1 MSFFPRLIVALRKP
15 VVMAVKKPT
24 PLTYI
29 GAGRLRQAAE
39 LLRQTGSHRVLVMTT
54 PGMMRR
60 GQLDQTLSELKE
72 NGMDAVVF
80 DRVSPDP
87 TFGVVEEAVSCAAGC
102 DAILAVGG
110 GSVLDAAK
118 TAAAAIANHKP
129 AEKLVGTLK
138 VKKQPMPLIAV
149 PTTAGTGSETTIA
162 AVISGT
168 ATHRKRQIL
177 DPKLVPFAAILD
189 PELTVGLPQ
198 GNTIHTAMDA
208 LTHALEAYVSTYAT
222 PETDR
227 YAEMAAKMIYEA
239 LPVVREEP
247 KNVEMR
253 EQLLV
258 ASFLAGMAFTRTYVG
273 YVHAFAHSIGG
284 RYGVAHGLAN
294 AVLLPHIMEYYLPA
308 SAPRLA
314 RMAQIC
320 GISGDSDE
328 STRARAFV
336 ESIAAMNQTG
346 GVPERLAEF
355 PRAGIDAVIKEAFQ
369 ECHGTYPVPRYYTR
383 PAARELLEQV
393 CAE

>member
-1 MSFFPRLIVALRKP
+1 MADRIVLNTISYHGHGAIENIVPELTARGYKKAFVCSDPDLIKFGVTKKVTDLLEAANFAYAVYSEIKPNPTIANVQDGVAAFK
-15 VVMAVKKPT
+15 
-24 PLTYI
+24 
-29 GAGRLRQAAE
+29 AAE
-39 LLRQTGSHRVLVMTT
+39 ADCIVT
-54 PGMMRR
+54 
-60 GQLDQTLSELKE
+60 
-72 NGMDAVVF
+72 
-80 DRVSPDP
+80 
-87 TFGVVEEAVSCAAGC
+87 
-102 DAILAVGG
+102 IGG
-110 GSVLDAAK
+110 GSSMDTAK
-118 TAAAAIANHKP
+118 AIGIIINNPEFADVRSLEGVAP
-129 AEKLVGTLK
+129 T
-138 VKKQPMPLIAV
+138 KKHAVFTIAV
-149 PTTAGTGSETTIA
+149 PTTAGTAAEVTINYVITDVEKKRKFVCVDTNDIPEIAVVDPDMMASMPKGLTA
-162 AVISGT
+162 ATG
-168 ATHRKRQIL
+168 
-177 DPKLVPFAAILD
+177 
-189 PELTVGLPQ
+189 
-198 GNTIHTAMDA
+198 MDA

-258 ASFLAGMAFTRTYVG
+258 ASFLAGMAFARTYVG

-294 AVLLPHIMEYYLPA
+294 AVLLPHIMEYYLPV
-308 SAPRLA
+308 STPRLA

-320 GISGDSDE
+320 GISSDSDE

-346 GVPERLAEF
+346 GVPDRLAEF
-355 PRAGIDAVIKEAFQ
+355 PRAEIDAVIKEAFQ

-383 PAARELLEQV
+383 PAARALLEQV